1 MKHLIFPLLALTL
14 IVACGKDNK
23 SGQKDSWTYS
33 DPYLGPGTAPA
44 NLQALFSAVPC
55 SLNPSASR
63 TRMDIPLQGFQTI
76 IPTGDIYV
84 GMTSYGD
91 IAVIQGNGTRVPQ
104 FSAYLC
110 HRDFTTPQ
118 GSVLSNVRI
127 GSYSNCIY
135 KPITSATLVFPGSVA
150 SAEFRMLDFGIP
162 QNGTFVPIPT
172 ICK

>member
-1 MKHLIFPLLALTL
+1 MKKIIFPLLALTL

-55 SLNPSASR
+55 NMNPGANR
-63 TRMDIPLQGFQTI
+63 QRMDLPLQGFQTI
-76 IPTGDIYV
+76 IPAGDTYV
-84 GMTSYGD
+84 GITSYGD
-91 IAVIQGNGTRVPQ
+91 VAVIQGNGTSSPK

-127 GSYSNCIY
+127 GSYSNCQF

-150 SAEFRMLDFGIP
+150 TAEFRMLDFGYP
-162 QNGTFVPIPT
+162 PGQKIPT
-172 ICK
+172 VCK